1 MLELFLSGWHGCW
14 SGESG
19 GGTGTRGRSQ
29 HMRLEHVVDQCRSN
43 EMDTNGELV
52 VSGDENWKQ
61 TDNRGCSHGVHDFVL
76 LAFFFFGLIIQN
88 VCPITFQVKIS
99 LVHFPSCEMWIQ
111 ALLKLYQIQKS

>member
-76 LAFFFFGLIIQN
+76 LAFFFFGLIIQKC
-88 VCPITFQVKIS
+88 VQ
-99 LVHFPSCEMWIQ
+99 
-111 ALLKLYQIQKS
+111 LLFK